1 MGGGEG
7 EDEIGVVTSIDE
19 EVGGV
24 HGEAIL
30 VAMPVRR
37 AAQRRTSFV
46 WTARPLRLD
55 RSFRWTLPDLGPFV
69 WTLKAMAGAPVAPFS

>member
-1 MGGGEG
+1 MGSGEG
-7 EDEIGVVTSIDE
+7 EDEAGMVTSIE
-19 EVGGV
+19 EEDGGV

-55 RSFRWTLPDLGPFV
+55 RSFAGLFPIWAPSSGPPIGWGTGCTFF
-69 WTLKAMAGAPVAPFS
+69 L